1 MPPFVPFGAFVA
13 WLLVFPMGGPLL
25 SCSPGVPPPPVHAF
39 LVPHAAALLY
49 LGWFRG
55 ARNRLDVLAVAGGVL
70 SVALTLAYGAIP
82 TTGGSLLFA
91 LGVASAPLSV
101 RTAAGL
107 AAARRPVSAA
117 VYGLLVANVAFFLW
131 RWVPGDALAH
141 RLLASGMLLGALA
154 TTTAGSP
161 ATRQKAWPVV
171 FGRYPAFL
179 FAAHGLYGL
188 AYARLFPA
196 YEAVAV
202 LPGAEVAGYA
212 AAVWVAYRAMAGR
225 PKALVVCSVVCG
237 FAAAAP
243 LRTGDPSLIHDS
255 MGLMQVSS
263 GFMDLLVL
271 VVCLSHPDP
280 KRGFG
285 LGLGAVCAGISMGS
299 GAAWLLG
306 SGGEA
311 IPLAGA
317 FFLVVAGL
325 VLFLG
330 EQPPQPDEDRATSP
344 GTAPLLPSLPRTD
357 VPLSPREQEVLT
369 LILSGHS
376 TRTTASRMGLSPSS
390 VQTYTRRIYAKAG
403 VEGRDGLLALAA
415 ARESEHGPA
424 PLPAGES

>member
-1 MPPFVPFGAFVA
+1 MSPFVPFGAFVS

-82 TTGGSLLFA
+82 AAGGALLFA
-91 LGVASAPLSV
+91 LGIASAPLSV
-101 RTAAGL
+101 RAAAGL
-107 AAARRPVSAA
+107 AAARRPVRAA
-117 VYGLLVANVAFFLW
+117 VYGLLVANVAFVLW
-131 RWVPGDALAH
+131 RWVPGGALVH
-141 RLLASGMLLGALA
+141 RLLASGMLVGAMA
-154 TTTAGSP
+154 TTTVGSP

-171 FGRYPAFL
+171 FRRYLAFL

-202 LPGAEVAGYA
+202 LPGIEVAGYA
-212 AAVWVAYRAMAGR
+212 AAVWIAYRVMAGR

-237 FAAAAP
+237 FAAAAL
-243 LRTGDPSLIHDS
+243 LRTSDPGLVLAS

-263 GFMDLLVL
+263 GFMDMLVL

-280 KRGFG
+280 EQGFG
-285 LGLGAVCAGISMGS
+285 LGLGAVCAGIAMGS

-306 SGGEA
+306 SGGDA

-317 FFLVVAGL
+317 FFLVVAGM

-330 EQPPQPDEDRATSP
+330 EQPPLPDAGRATSP
-344 GTAPLLPSLPRTD
+344 ETAAPQPPLPRTD
-357 VPLSPREQEVLT
+357 VPLSPREKEVLAM
-369 LILSGHS
+369 ILSGHS
-376 TRTTASRMGLSPSS
+376 TRATASRMGLSPSS

-403 VEGRDGLLALAA
+403 VEDRDGLLALATS
-415 ARESEHGPA
+415 REPVPSPA
-424 PLPAGES
+424 LPGGGT